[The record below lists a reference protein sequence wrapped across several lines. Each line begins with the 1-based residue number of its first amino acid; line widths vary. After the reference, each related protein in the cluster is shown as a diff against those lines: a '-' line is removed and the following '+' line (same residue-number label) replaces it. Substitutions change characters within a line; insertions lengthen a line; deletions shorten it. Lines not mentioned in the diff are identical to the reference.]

1 MKIDKATICYIL
13 AIIFGGSFLLS
24 PCKQLVSD
32 LIYIHHHAWW
42 VDNNDIIGPIVVA
55 VEIIIVV
62 LLVLWGRYFDR
73 QYFKKKKEEE
83 KLELAKAETEKE
95 NLKARY
101 DASVRNLEIDNGKLT
116 NKISLK
122 ECDLNQ
128 DIIVFKESEKI
139 WLLGEVYS
147 FKDILGYNLSD
158 NQQLKKGDIEFRTK
172 ASTADMLGRSFWGK
186 FLAGDVGA
194 AVGATTGEKATIA
207 VQQNDV
213 VLHDYFITINI
224 DSLEK
229 PTIRIAIG
237 DNEALANEIA
247 GLINVIV
254 KRNAVS

>member
-24 PCKQLVSD
+24 PCKQLVSN
-32 LIYIHHHAWW
+32 LIYIHNYDWW
-42 VDNNDIIGPIVVA
+42 VDNNDIIGTIVVT

-83 KLELAKAETEKE
+83 KLELAKAETEKA
-95 NLKARY
+95 NLMARY
-101 DASVRNLEIDNGKLT
+101 EASVRNLEIDNGKLT
-116 NKISLK
+116 KKISLK
-122 ECDLNQ
+122 ECDLKE

-139 WLLGEVYS
+139 WICGEMYS
-147 FKDILGYNLSD
+147 FKDILGYNLTD
-158 NQQLKKGDIEFRTK
+158 NQQLKKGDIEFKTK

-186 FLAGDVGA
+186 FLAGDIGA
-194 AVGATTGEKATIA
+194 TVGATTGEKSTIA

-213 VLHDYFITINI
+213 VLHEYFITINV

-229 PTIRIAIG
+229 PTIRLSLG
-237 DNEALANEIA
+237 DNEALTNEIA
-247 GLINVIV
+247 GLINVII
-254 KRNAVS
+254 KRNSVS